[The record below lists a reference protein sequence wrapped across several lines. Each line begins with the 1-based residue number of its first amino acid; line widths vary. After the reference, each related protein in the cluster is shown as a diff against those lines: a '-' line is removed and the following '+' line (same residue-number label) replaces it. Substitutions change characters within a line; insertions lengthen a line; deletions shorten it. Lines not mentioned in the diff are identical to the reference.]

1 MKEYTCRIQNII
13 ARVAFLIVLFICTF
27 VLTGCSTDKSN
38 QQNEILRLTQW
49 QYHRGDLPKDS
60 TGNYCFAAEGQKDSA
75 WHNSSKS
82 ILPNQNNAAA
92 WFRTQMPASKLP
104 GPAVFVNRSEQMMSV
119 YLDRKEIFT
128 NRNFI
133 SDTENLGALSFRWY
147 LIPLPQNFT
156 GKYLYFR
163 FTSQSK
169 SIGLASRVSFGSTHE
184 FLGTIVSENI
194 IDLIIGALILTSA
207 LVMLIVFVFLRRE
220 KFYLGSSIFF
230 LSVGTL
236 ITLNNPM
243 INIFFD
249 NTALIYFL
257 DDFSLL
263 FSPFFFMVIESV
275 IIPKY
280 QKYLGWAWKIHLI
293 FLGAAVVCLLATR
306 LTMNELI
313 TPFFIL
319 LLITSN
325 SSLILLIKSTSR
337 KKMDSVIL
345 LIGTAVFS
353 IMSTIEILLYYINF
367 FENTWYTRTYILQ
380 WGTLFFVGS
389 LIALAM
395 YRYLQENKEARR
407 VQEQLV
413 KQQKIALE
421 ANRREMQIREEYT
434 HQLLQS
440 QDDERKRIAMEL
452 HDAVGQELLIIKN
465 LSSLCIKSID
475 NPEKLD
481 TASEYIKEISST
493 SSSVIESVRT
503 LSKNLHPYQLDNLG
517 ISESLEA
524 VIQRLESTSSIQ
536 FKYSIDRI
544 DKLFTRE
551 QELHIYRILQE
562 LLTNIIKHAEASNA
576 EIVLTKKEGEVSL
589 SVKDNGKGFTAIGKE
604 NYMHSSGKG
613 FGLSGIHERVN
624 ILHGS
629 ISIDSQI
636 NKGTSI
642 QIHIPLQGS

>member
-1 MKEYTCRIQNII
+1 M
-13 ARVAFLIVLFICTF
+13 LVLFICTF
-27 VLTGCSTDKSN
+27 ALIGCSTDKSN

-49 QYHRGDLPKDS
+49 QYHRGDLPKDG
-60 TGNYCFAAEGQKDSA
+60 TGNYCFAAAGQTDSA

-82 ILPNQNNAAA
+82 ILPNQNNDAA
-92 WFRTQMPASKLP
+92 WFRTQMPASKLL

-128 NRNFI
+128 NRTYI
-133 SDTENLGALSFRWY
+133 LDTENLGALSFRWY
-147 LIPLPQNFT
+147 LIPLPQNST

-169 SIGLASRVSFGSTHE
+169 SIGLASWVSFGSTHE

-263 FSPFFFMVIESV
+263 FSPFYFMVIESV

-293 FLGAAVVCLLATR
+293 FLGAAVVCLLATNI
-306 LTMNELI
+306 TMNELI

-395 YRYLQENKEARR
+395 YRYLQENIEARR

-421 ANRREMQIREEYT
+421 ANQREMQIREEYT

-576 EIVLTKKEGEVSL
+576 EIVLTKKDGEVAL
-589 SVKDNGKGFTAIGKE
+589 NVKDDGKGFAAIGQE
-604 NYMHSSGKG
+604 NYVHGSGKG

-629 ISIDSQI
+629 ISIDSVI

-642 QIHIPLQGS
+642 QIHIPLRGS

>member
-395 YRYLQENKEARR
+395 YRYLQE
-407 VQEQLV
+407 
-413 KQQKIALE
+413 
-421 ANRREMQIREEYT
+421 
-434 HQLLQS
+434 
-440 QDDERKRIAMEL
+440 
-452 HDAVGQELLIIKN
+452 
-465 LSSLCIKSID
+465 
-475 NPEKLD
+475 
-481 TASEYIKEISST
+481 
-493 SSSVIESVRT
+493 
-503 LSKNLHPYQLDNLG
+503 
-517 ISESLEA
+517 
-524 VIQRLESTSSIQ
+524 
-536 FKYSIDRI
+536 
-544 DKLFTRE
+544 
-551 QELHIYRILQE
+551 
-562 LLTNIIKHAEASNA
+562 
-576 EIVLTKKEGEVSL
+576 
-589 SVKDNGKGFTAIGKE
+589 
-604 NYMHSSGKG
+604 
-613 FGLSGIHERVN
+613 
-624 ILHGS
+624 
-629 ISIDSQI
+629 
-636 NKGTSI
+636 
-642 QIHIPLQGS
+642 